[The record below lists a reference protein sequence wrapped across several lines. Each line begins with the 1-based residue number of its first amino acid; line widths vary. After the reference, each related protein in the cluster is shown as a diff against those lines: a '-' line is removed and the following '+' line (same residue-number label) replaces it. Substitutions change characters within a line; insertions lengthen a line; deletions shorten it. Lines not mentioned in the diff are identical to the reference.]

1 MPNVSSSFWKAAWSR
16 LRPATAGVIATTREN
31 LAAAAAGENEEWTE
45 LYPEFARVAD
55 EEGFPAVAAT
65 FRFISKVEAEHEA
78 RYRTLLARV
87 EADKVFERDE
97 EIEWQC
103 RNCGYVHKGKNAPE
117 MCPSCSSQ
125 GLFRAEEEQLLSA
138 GEPLTG
144 DCAAD
149 AGRRSDPPLFSSGR
163 RFAGRHLRYEPG
175 APRREGLRQV
185 SVDSWPQDR
194 LYRMG
199 DRPVC
204 CLKYFPKKDWLA
216 KWSSSEIWSIVRVGR
231 LEQGFGFEYDVVVDP
246 LAGRFSRQLLDY
258 VRQVL
263 RRQAELVGVER
274 YAPLLLIVLADRA
287 YEQLEELVLSRRRG
301 FGQTGWC

>member
-1 MPNVSSSFWKAAWSR
+1 MGKSIKGTKTEQNLLKAFAGESQAR
-16 LRPATAGVIATTREN
+16 TRYTFFASVAKKEGFEQIAGVFLETADQEKEHAKRFFKFLEGGMVEITASYPAGVIATTREN

-149 AGRRSDPPLFSSGR
+149 AGRRSDPPLFFRRVGALRGGISDTSRERRAGKAYGR
-163 RFAGRHLRYEPG
+163 SRSIL
-175 APRREGLRQV
+175 GLRT
-185 SVDSWPQDR
+185 
-194 LYRMG
+194 
-199 DRPVC
+199 VC
-204 CLKYFPKKDWLA
+204 IAW
-216 KWSSSEIWSIVRVGR
+216 G
-231 LEQGFGFEYDVVVDP
+231 
-246 LAGRFSRQLLDY
+246 
-258 VRQVL
+258 
-263 RRQAELVGVER
+263 
-274 YAPLLLIVLADRA
+274 
-287 YEQLEELVLSRRRG
+287 
-301 FGQTGWC
+301 TGPCAA